1 MWRIVIIED
10 EKPILDL
17 HNHLLT
23 KHGGFQIIDTF
34 QSPLEAINMLP
45 DYTLDAILLDIEM
58 PKMTGIELAK
68 KLVDDGI
75 DVPIIFSTAYPNYAL
90 EAFRVQALDYILK
103 PLTPSA
109 VQDLDDRL
117 KKYYGVPN
125 QQRNSNTL
133 QVQLYGNTFIKKDHQ
148 SLKWPTRVTEELFY
162 YFLLHKEK
170 TVSKWQILDDIWPN
184 IDEKRALANL
194 YNTIYR
200 IRQLFSELNI
210 PLKIERT
217 TDGYE
222 MQINQTVQF
231 IEAHNTDDLLLE
243 SKGYL
248 WAYKLQNIQL

>member
-103 PLTPSA
+103 PLTPNA
-109 VQDLDDRL
+109 VQDLDYRL

-133 QVQLYGNTFIKKDHQ
+133 QVQLYGNTFIKKDQQ

-231 IEAHNTDDLLLE
+231 IETHNTDDLLLE